1 MANSVCSPFSSS
13 SNWVRLPS
21 DLLGSIVDK
30 LIHDNLSNYF
40 RFSTV
45 CRSWNSTAL
54 NHKAKL
60 IPLQLPWLLFTSYP
74 NDNINAKPKPCLY
87 NFFMNS
93 EISNIKLPCK
103 FKPNMCSGSSHGR
116 LVFMEDL
123 LTLIVLNPFSGNTIR
138 LPALT
143 DAFVLRPCNLLY
155 IIAHLKYG
163 DESWTYSPKVDI
175 VRVAFYKDQIFGL
188 SRDGIVASLAIV
200 PSSEVIKIIKDVAP
214 KPRDS
219 WKYSKVIKI
228 TKDIAPRPR
237 DSWRWLIDPVFVE
250 SSHGD
255 LLILANRLLSQSDM
269 TCLEYKIH
277 KLVIDSSGGVALIP
291 IVDLGGDSLFLGNSG
306 SVSIS
311 AFKDRK
317 CMPNFV
323 YHAHSNGGIIEFSFE
338 DSSLTAKY
346 VNLHKCLLTC
356 FMPSMKL

>member
-143 DAFVLRPCNLLY
+143 DAFVLRPDFWSL
-155 IIAHLKYG
+155 
-163 DESWTYSPKVDI
+163 
-175 VRVAFYKDQIFGL
+175 
-188 SRDGIVASLAIV
+188 RDGIVASLAIV